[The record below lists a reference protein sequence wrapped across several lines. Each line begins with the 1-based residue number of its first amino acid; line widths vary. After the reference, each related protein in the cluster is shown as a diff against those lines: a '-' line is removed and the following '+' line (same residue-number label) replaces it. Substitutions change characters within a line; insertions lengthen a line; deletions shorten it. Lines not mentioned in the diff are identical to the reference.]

1 MLRLL
6 LTIASLASGASPG
19 SVEVHLS
26 DCASGGFDYFF
37 FDDGAVIAKCW
48 GCETKPD
55 VQLGRWHHEGDSV
68 VLVMEREWMG
78 VGQGRILQVAS
89 VNVYESYA
97 AVTRTDGI
105 TTDQVKFDPE
115 DFTSTQD
122 SCQFARPHQRA
133 EDPHTFLRQFEGRY
147 PETFQRVLGP
157 NDLAGKQLPELR
169 LMRNEIFARYGLR
182 FGDPVLR
189 AHFEKQP
196 GYAPKMTSVDAFL
209 SQNEHENVARLAA
222 AEKAAKRSPS
232 P

>member
-1 MLRLL
+1 MLKLL
-6 LTIASLASGASPG
+6 LTIASLASGAPPAG
-19 SVEVHLS
+19 MEVHLS

-48 GCETKPD
+48 GCETKPH
-55 VQLGRWHHEGDSV
+55 VQLGRWHRERDSV
-68 VLVMEREWMG
+68 VVVMEREWKG
-78 VGQGRILQVAS
+78 VGQGPILEVAS
-89 VNVYESYA
+89 VNVFESYA
-97 AVTRTDGI
+97 AVSRADGI

-115 DFTSTQD
+115 AFTSTQD

-182 FGDPVLR
+182 FFDAVLR

-209 SQNEHENVARLAA
+209 SPIERENVARLAG
-222 AEKAAKRSPS
+222 AEKAAQRPPS